1 MLSKWLSLRC
11 DGQTGKMKYSEIEK
25 KLKKA
30 GCYWSRDSKK
40 HPWWYSPITGLEFQ
54 LSHHKSQEAKKGTMK
69 SISKDSGVNL

>member
-1 MLSKWLSLRC
+1 
-11 DGQTGKMKYSEIEK
+11 MKYSEIEK

-69 SISKDSGVNL
+69 